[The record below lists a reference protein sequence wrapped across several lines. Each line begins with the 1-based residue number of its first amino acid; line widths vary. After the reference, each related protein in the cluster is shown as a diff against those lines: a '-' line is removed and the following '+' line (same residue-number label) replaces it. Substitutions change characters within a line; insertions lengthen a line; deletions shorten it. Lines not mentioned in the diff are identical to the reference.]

1 MSAKFKFG
9 VFFPHSAMQVQY
21 MPSCVRLYGVH
32 MVYPRLS
39 DWTRLQWA
47 LHS

>member
-1 MSAKFKFG
+1 MTRHSNFAASRL
-9 VFFPHSAMQVQY
+9 SAMWHRH
-21 MPSCVRLYGVH
+21 CGVD
-32 MVYPRLS
+32 VAYPRLS